1 MNLTKNSKLLKILIV
16 LFVIV
21 LIFSYTFFDDQ
32 KVVELT
38 DELGYYQINTCKHS
52 LFEFQLN
59 NLKTIFQNHYVIN
72 VYNLLRH

>member
-1 MNLTKNSKLLKILIV
+1 MNSIKYSKSLKILV
-16 LFVIV
+16 VFTLIV

-52 LFEFQLN
+52 LFEFQKVKLMG
-59 NLKTIFQNHYVIN
+59 KGT
-72 VYNLLRH
+72 

>member
-38 DELGYYQINTCKHS
+38 DELQKE
-52 LFEFQLN
+52 LDD
-59 NLKTIFQNHYVIN
+59 LKQE
-72 VYNLLRH
+72 LLD